1 MEKATAYTD
10 IPDAAQAGST
20 LGDQLVEGL
29 TGAPDVIIVFA
40 APAYDH
46 AALLSALKAKCP
58 GALLIGS
65 SSAGEFTHAVQ
76 GDGSACALALKSED
90 VRFAVGVGRDLQASA
105 KAAAAQIV
113 SSFRGLEEPTLH
125 RAALIMTDAL
135 AGHAPDLIQEMMVAT
150 KTQYQLFGGGAGDN
164 EQFKRTV
171 VFNGTDVLADAAV
184 ALEIVSTHPIGV
196 GVGHGWEPA
205 AETMR
210 VTESVGLRLI
220 GLNGLPAVEAFE
232 AHADEIGQP
241 FDPKAPLPFFLHN
254 ILGIETPGG
263 YQLRMPLSADADGSL
278 NMAGEIPVG
287 SRVRIMRTTLEASLT
302 ATQRATATAMAKLD
316 GRKPGVALFFD
327 CAATK
332 IRIGDQYTMELEAVR
347 SQLHDLPMVGCIT
360 QGQFGRATGQFD
372 AFHNCTAVVCVLP
385 A

>member
-1 MEKATAYTD
+1 
-10 IPDAAQAGST
+10 
-20 LGDQLVEGL
+20 
-29 TGAPDVIIVFA
+29 
-40 APAYDH
+40 
-46 AALLSALKAKCP
+46 
-58 GALLIGS
+58 
-65 SSAGEFTHAVQ
+65 
-76 GDGSACALALKSED
+76 
-90 VRFAVGVGRDLQASA
+90 
-105 KAAAAQIV
+105 
-113 SSFRGLEEPTLH
+113 
-125 RAALIMTDAL
+125 MTDAL
-135 AGHAPDLIQEMMVAT
+135 AGHAPDLIQELMVAT
-150 KTQYQLFGGGAGDN
+150 KTQYQLFGGGAGDDA
-164 EQFKRTV
+164 QFKRTV

-263 YQLRMPLSADADGSL
+263 YQLRMRLSADADGSL